1 MTHNSNRQHQTNFFA
16 HGTGIQPIWI
26 FRRAMKPL
34 LILFGIGV
42 LFLSAGVC
50 AAQSPESLLLNKPI
64 ERTLIAGDGH
74 IFEINLISGQFL
86 QAVAESKNLDLTM
99 TLLSPDGER
108 SFDLLKYPGPE
119 PLYFIAKQGGVYW
132 LHISS
137 SDTNARNGSY
147 RLTASVK
154 AAPAAAD
161 LKRQSAEQ
169 LLLEANA
176 LEIENTEVSLQSA
189 FEKRSEA
196 RKLWHSLG
204 DRYWEAYSIHYSARA
219 ASTLKRVQKALA
231 LYREALAIRRAIGD
245 RQGQAATLNNLG
257 FQSYEQGQKRNAL
270 AFYQQSLLISRNL
283 SDAPNQASLLSRI
296 GDIYDLLGSPEKAI
310 EYHQRSLVLQRE
322 IGDRAGEAGA
332 LHDIGLIYKSRKQLS
347 RAIEFYKKALP
358 IYREVGD
365 KEGEASTLAG
375 LGDMYGVDEA
385 QLALDCYLVAL
396 KLRDELGLHAE
407 QGRMLNAMGNVYNV
421 LGDTPK
427 AMSHYKEALQLAR
440 AAKDFSN
447 QGDVLNN
454 LGSLYQA
461 TGEQQKALEVGT
473 EGLELRKATGDRD
486 GEASALS
493 NIGNVYDELGER
505 KKALEYHL
513 QALKLYQS
521 LGNRR
526 GEARALNNLGNLWE
540 TPGDQEQALIYY
552 NRALL
557 LERAAGDRRSEAGTL
572 NNIALIY
579 DERGESLKALKY
591 YQQALAINEAVGELD
606 NQAATLNNIGAIYG
620 PTREPEKALIN
631 YHQALA
637 LVRKVRDLNT
647 EAITLHNLMALWEKR
662 NPSLA
667 IFYGKQSVNV
677 IQQLRSN
684 ISGLGQNLQKSFL
697 KSNEDSYHVLADLL
711 IAGGRLPEA
720 QQVLGL
726 LKAEEYF
733 EFVRGGEAY
742 TLKSSIDL
750 TPEEEAIEK
759 QYLEIAERLTAVGG
773 KYGELRDK
781 AVRTVAEEQE
791 LTKLEGEL
799 KVANQVFQKFLEE
812 MDKSFSA
819 SATGNDK
826 VFQLRESQGLME
838 TLGELGPGVVAIY
851 TVVGE
856 DKYRAIL
863 VTPTVQKAYETK
875 ISAADLNRKIFE
887 LRGALRNSRVD
898 PRPLA
903 QDLYGILVGPE
914 LAHDLVQAKVQTVMW
929 SLDGVLRYL
938 PVAALYDGRHYL
950 VENHRNV
957 VFTPASQSR
966 LKDPVSA
973 HWRALGLGVSKEQP
987 GFVPLDGV
995 PEELKGIIRTEQAAT
1010 PGSGVMVGKVLLD
1023 EAFTATSMTSA
1034 LRERYPV
1041 VHIAS
1046 HFEFRPGNETN
1057 SFLLLGDGTH
1067 LSLTEIK
1074 NLPQVFSGVDLLTL
1088 SACNTATGGAG
1099 ANGKEVEGFGVL
1111 AQRQGAKAVLATLW
1125 NVADESTQ
1133 LLMRD
1138 FYRLRES
1145 SPELTKAEALRQAQL
1160 HLLRGTANQTQE
1172 TNPVNTQ
1179 TEYKP
1184 DPKTPYSHPYYWA
1197 PFILIGN
1204 WR

>member
-1 MTHNSNRQHQTNFFA
+1 
-16 HGTGIQPIWI
+16 
-26 FRRAMKPL
+26 MKPL
-34 LILFGIGV
+34 LILVCCCF
-42 LFLSAGVC
+42 LFLSASVC
-50 AAQSPESLLLNKPI
+50 AAQSARPLQLDKPL
-64 ERTLIAGDGH
+64 EQQLAVGEAH
-74 IFEINLISGQFL
+74 VYEINLSAGQFL
-86 QAVAESKNLDLTM
+86 QAVAESKNLDLTI
-99 TLLSPDGER
+99 TLLSPSGEL
-108 SFDLLKYPGPE
+108 SFDMLKYPGPE
-119 PLYFIAKQGGVYW
+119 PLYLVAKQSGVYW

-137 SDTNARNGSY
+137 SETGARSGSY

-154 AAPAAAD
+154 PSPTSLD

-169 LLLEANA
+169 LLIEANA
-176 LEIENTEVSLQSA
+176 LEVEGTPESLQLA
-189 FEKRSEA
+189 IEKRSES
-196 RKLWHSLG
+196 RNFLRSLG
-204 DRYWEAYSIHYSARA
+204 DRYWEAYALHYSARA
-219 ASTLKRVQKALA
+219 AATLKQHQKALA
-231 LYREALAIRRAIGD
+231 LYREALTIRRAIGD
-245 RQGQAATLNNLG
+245 RRGQAATLNNLG
-257 FQSYEQGQKRNAL
+257 VDYYLQGQLRRAL
-270 AFYQQSLLISRNL
+270 PYYQQSLLLSRTL
-283 SDAPNQASLLSRI
+283 ADAPSQAGLLRRMA
-296 GDIYDLLGSPEKAI
+296 DVYADLGVYRKAI
-310 EYHQRSLVLQRE
+310 DYYQQSLVLQRAT
-322 IGDRAGEAGA
+322 GDRAGEASV
-332 LHDIGLIYKSRKQLS
+332 LHDMGVAYRSLANTST
-347 RAIEFYKKALP
+347 AIELYKKALP
-358 IYREVGD
+358 LYHEVGD
-365 KEGEASTLAG
+365 KENEANTLAG
-375 LGDMYGVDEA
+375 LGDMYGLDEA
-385 QLALDCYLVAL
+385 QLALDCYNLAL
-396 KLRDELGLHAE
+396 KLRDELGLHAG
-407 QGRMLNAMGNVYNV
+407 QAVMLNAMGNAHNA
-421 LGDTPK
+421 LGDLTK
-427 AMSHYKEALQLAR
+427 ALAYYNEALPLAR
-440 AAKDFSN
+440 AAKDLN
-447 QGDVLNN
+447 AEGDILHN
-454 LGSLYQA
+454 LGMLYQT
-461 TGEQQKALEVGT
+461 TGEQQKALEVGNL
-473 EGLELRKATGDRD
+473 GLEIRKATGDRR

-493 NIGNVYDELGER
+493 NIGNVYDELNER
-505 KKALEYHL
+505 KKAREYHL
-513 QALKLYQS
+513 QALKLWQS
-521 LGNRR
+521 IGDRR

-540 TPGDQEQALIYY
+540 TTEDQEQALTYY

-557 LERAAGDRRSEAGTL
+557 LERTAGDRRSEAGTL

-579 DERGESLKALKY
+579 DERGETQKALAY
-591 YQQALAINEAVGELD
+591 YQQALVMNEALGELD
-606 NQAATLNNIGAIYG
+606 NLAAALNNIGAIFG
-620 PTREPEKALIN
+620 PMGETQKALTN

-637 LVRKVRDLNT
+637 LVRKLGDQGT
-647 EAITLHNLMALWEKR
+647 EAMTLHNLMALWEKR

-677 IQQLRSN
+677 LQHLRSS

-697 KSNEDSYHVLADLL
+697 KSNKDTYHLLADLL

-742 TLKSSIDL
+742 TLKSGIDL
-750 TPEEEAIEK
+750 TPEEEGIEK
-759 QYLEIAERLTAVGG
+759 QYLEIAERLTAIGG
-773 KYGELRDK
+773 TYGELRDK
-781 AVRTVAEEQE
+781 STRTTSEDQE

-812 MDKSFSA
+812 MDKSFGAA
-819 SATGNDK
+819 SAANDK

-851 TVVGE
+851 TIVGE

-863 VTPTVQKAYETK
+863 VTPSVQKAYETK

-887 LRGALRNSRVD
+887 LRSALKNPRVD

-903 QDLYGILVGPE
+903 QELYGILVGPE
-914 LAHDLVQAKVQTVMW
+914 LAHDLVQAKAQTVMW

-938 PVAALYDGRHYL
+938 PVSGLYDGRRYL
-950 VENHRNV
+950 LESYRNV

-973 HWRALGLGVSKEQP
+973 HWRALGLGVSKAQP
-987 GFVPLDGV
+987 GFVALDGV
-995 PEELKGIIRTEQAAT
+995 PEELHGIIRNELGAN
-1010 PGSGVMVGKVLLD
+1010 PGNGVMAGKVLLD
-1023 EAFTATSMTSA
+1023 EGFTALAMTGA

-1067 LSLTEIK
+1067 LSLAEIK

-1133 LLMRD
+1133 LLMRE
-1138 FYRLRES
+1138 FYRLREA
-1145 SPELTKAEALRQAQL
+1145 SPQLTKAEALRQAQL
-1160 HLLRGTANQTQE
+1160 QLLRGTANQTDE
-1172 TNPVNTQ
+1172 SDEVNKQRNNAAGGTS
-1179 TEYKP
+1179 TPKGTLPDYKT
-1184 DPKTPYSHPYYWA
+1184 DPKSPYSHPYYWA